1 MPSFF
6 KRSRATSAAVDADS
20 KPQTTK
26 KSHAKELKS
35 AFSGDE
41 SLLQLHEETA
51 ELLKRMKSPM
61 AKSPSAFA
69 IMRQKTK
76 HTSLSASIN
85 ALTPS
90 KVRMTIEVLDDDDD
104 DDEAQA
110 SVASSSVSDTA
121 NTAVAMH
128 QPSPGALPHRS
139 SGGNSDLFAFSAEE
153 ARVRKASDT
162 FYPDTSPSKKAMD
175 RQLHA
180 FTHEQRRL
188 EGLDRSEQLQ
198 GERRRQEIEHHQ
210 LHKLQSRLETSAIKV
225 KPRQQTPL

>member
-6 KRSRATSAAVDADS
+6 KRSRATSAAVGADS

-26 KSHAKELKS
+26 KKSHAEELKS

-41 SLLQLHEETA
+41 GLLQLHEETA
-51 ELLKRMKSPM
+51 ELLKRMKSPV

-76 HTSLSASIN
+76 HASPSASIN

-104 DDEAQA
+104 DEAQTP
-110 SVASSSVSDTA
+110 VASSSVADTA
-121 NTAVAMH
+121 NIAVTMH
-128 QPSPGALPHRS
+128 QPSPGAPSHRS
-139 SGGNSDLFAFSAEE
+139 SGDNSDPFAFSAEE

-180 FTHEQRRL
+180 LTHEQRRL

-210 LHKLQSRLETSAIKV
+210 LHKLQSRLETSAVKV
-225 KPRQQTPL
+225 KPRQQISP